1 MKLNNKYLSSELQ
14 MKTIKQEKEPV
25 QDMLDDTGLMER
37 PLKERLEPKDMFS
50 KNSKA
55 AEEDKSLKNMM
66 DFLKQ
71 QGKSQSSCGSGCG
84 TGCGTSCGTGCGT
97 SCGSRFYKK

>member
-37 PLKERLEPKDMFS
+37 PLKER
-50 KNSKA
+50 A
-55 AEEDKSLKNMM
+55 
-66 DFLKQ
+66 
-71 QGKSQSSCGSGCG
+71 
-84 TGCGTSCGTGCGT
+84 
-97 SCGSRFYKK
+97 